1 MFLKRKRFK
10 PLVQTAQLTLMD
22 DESLPIIGIQDKGFV
37 IEAPI
42 EKLSYY
48 YNYDK
53 KVEALFRVYGQSFY
67 LCLSLSKI
75 SKNETLATVDLT
87 RSNPYISAIFLS
99 AGEKNGASIKKV
111 SGDRIQLEDGRSFD
125 IRTQLTQVP
134 KNSLIT
140 YCFMSYL
147 KEDKKAGDIISSIE
161 RHYKRSEKDD
171 ADFAA

>member
-1 MFLKRKRFK
+1 
-10 PLVQTAQLTLMD
+10 MD
-22 DESLPIIGIQDKGFV
+22 DESLAIIGIQDKGFV
-37 IEAPI
+37 IEASI

-67 LCLSLSKI
+67 VCLSLKRI

-99 AGEKNGASIKKV
+99 AGEKNGASIKNI
-111 SGDRIQLEDGRSFD
+111 SGDSIQLEDGRSFD
-125 IRTQLTQVP
+125 IKTELTQIP
-134 KNSLIT
+134 KNALIT
-140 YCFMSYL
+140 YCFMNYL
-147 KEDKKAGDIISSIE
+147 KEDKKSRDIIFSIE
-161 RHYKRSEKDD
+161 RHYKHSQKDD

>member
-1 MFLKRKRFK
+1 MFLNRKRFK
-10 PLVQTAQLTLMD
+10 PLKQTAQLTLMD
-22 DESLPIIGIQDKGFV
+22 DESLPIIGIQDSGFV
-37 IEAPI
+37 IKAPI

-75 SKNETLATVDLT
+75 SKSETLATVDL
-87 RSNPYISAIFLS
+87 RKSNPYIAAIFLR
-99 AGEKNGASIKKV
+99 AGEKNGASIRKI
-111 SGDRIQLEDGRSFD
+111 SGNTIQLEDGRSFD

-140 YCFMSYL
+140 YCFMVYL
-147 KEDKKAGDIISSIE
+147 KEDKISGDIISSIE
-161 RHYKRSEKDD
+161 RHYERREKDD